1 MKLKKIVLTLS
12 LVVGIVAAPM
22 TVFAAHTHTQLGQ
35 PQILRV

>member
-12 LVVGIVAAPM
+12 LVVGMCTDDCIRSTYP
-22 TVFAAHTHTQLGQ
+22 QLGQ